1 MNPSNI
7 KSNESLV
14 KPKEHTIIN
23 VNPISKE
30 MLNNQIIFQSR
41 TKFKSKYCGGFSL
54 SHYCAFNDLF
64 FVMCGVFILM
74 LIIIL
79 CIAFIPRD

>member
-1 MNPSNI
+1 MNQSNI

-14 KPKEHTIIN
+14 KPMEHTIIN
-23 VNPISKE
+23 INPISKE
-30 MLNNQIIFQSR
+30 MLKNQIIFQSK
-41 TKFKSKYCGGFSL
+41 TKFKSAYCGGFTL

-64 FVMCGVFILM
+64 FVMCGVFIIM